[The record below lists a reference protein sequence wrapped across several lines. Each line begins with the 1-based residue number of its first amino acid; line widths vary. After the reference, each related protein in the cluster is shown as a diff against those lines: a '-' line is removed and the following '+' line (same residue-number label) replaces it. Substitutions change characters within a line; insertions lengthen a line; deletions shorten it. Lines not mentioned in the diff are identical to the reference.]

1 MKLNDN
7 FDNIEAFEAIIE
19 QKGFINL
26 WNQFQKEAID
36 GFSYERLKIWTEA
49 FEFFGLTFD
58 YYLTAIPFDFE
69 IN

>member
-19 QKGFINL
+19 EKGFINL
-26 WNQFQKEAID
+26 WNEFLKEATE
-36 GFSYERLKIWTEA
+36 GYSYESLREWTDKFNA
-49 FEFFGLTFD
+49 YGLTFD

-69 IN
+69 IV